1 MKIRGKLFLMNLVAI
16 AGFGAITLGTVLSV
30 DNMHKLNALAR
41 EGLAL
46 QDEFHIFVLRG
57 MDLSVTTNLKESF
70 NNWIAQREKFRS
82 LYEKFAGSPDL
93 RAIPGSQ
100 KKIDSFAFTWQS
112 VQTKSDDLSTKIAGL
127 IAKDG
132 AGGNEIVV
140 GLIQGYSWYGDLGFN
155 TALDDINSLSTIIN
169 DFLAPPLADLVQL
182 AAARAQGSERAL
194 ISLIVGLAVAV
205 SAASI
210 VLFTLF
216 GNGLV
221 GRVRSIARSMRSL
234 EAKDFSTRL
243 EATGGDELTGI
254 ASAMNTFIDAFARI
268 IEGIKAAAGV
278 ATFQRNEVASAMI
291 ESSASVTQM
300 TANISSIGARV
311 HELVETLGASNR
323 AVRSITEGL
332 DSLAA
337 RIEKQSALIG
347 RSTSSI
353 EQMSASIGNVAGIAS
368 KREDASRA
376 LIEVTRN
383 GGSLIDETNVMI
395 REVVGQIGQINEIV
409 AIIDGI
415 SGMTDLLSMNAAIE
429 AAHAGNAGRGF
440 AVVAEEI
447 RKLADSTAENAKRIK
462 AMIGAISETIAKVLE
477 KSESS
482 KAGFEAIAS
491 EVDYTTG
498 AMSEISKSMSELSA
512 GSREIMGAT
521 EELSRIA
528 TEVSAEAGRMH
539 ASTDGILQGIAG
551 VEEISEVVRTGME
564 EMEAG
569 TTEMAGAMAAMND
582 LELKSHAS
590 IERLN
595 EDVAGFKTSAEEQE
609 AGIPGEPVEEAPA
622 PP

>member
-16 AGFGAITLGTVLSV
+16 AGFGAITLGTALSV
-30 DNMHKLNALAR
+30 NNMHKLNALAR

-57 MDLSVTTNLKESF
+57 MDLSLTTNLKDSF
-70 NNWIAQREKFRS
+70 DKWKDQEKFRS
-82 LYEKFAGSPDL
+82 LYENFVGSPDF
-93 RAIPGSQ
+93 RTIPSSQ
-100 KKIDSFAFTWQS
+100 KRIDRFAFMWKS
-112 VQTKSDDLSTKIAGL
+112 VQTKSDDLSTQIAGL
-127 IAKDG
+127 IEKDG
-132 AGGNEIVV
+132 AGGTQIVV
-140 GLIQGYSWYGDLGFN
+140 GLTQGYAWYGDVGFN
-155 TALDDINSLSTIIN
+155 TAFNDITSLSTIIN

-182 AAARAQGSERAL
+182 TSARAQASERTL
-194 ISLIVGLAVAV
+194 ISLIVGLAIAV

-221 GRVRSIARSMRSL
+221 RRVRSIARSMGNL

-243 EATGGDELTGI
+243 DTTGGDELTGI
-254 ASAMNTFIDAFARI
+254 ASAMNTFIDAFSHI
-268 IEGIKAAAGV
+268 IEGIKVAAGA
-278 ATFQRNEVASAMI
+278 ATYQRNEVASAMI
-291 ESSASVTQM
+291 ESSASVTEM
-300 TANISSIGARV
+300 TANISSIGTRV
-311 HELVETLGASNR
+311 HDLVETLGASNR
-323 AVRSITEGL
+323 SVRNITESL

-337 RIEKQSALIG
+337 RIENQSALIG

-353 EQMSASIGNVAGIAS
+353 EQMDASISKVAGIVS
-368 KREDASRA
+368 KRKGASRE

-383 GGSLIDETNVMI
+383 GGSLIDETNLLI
-395 REVVGQIGQINEIV
+395 HEVVSQIGQINEIV

-462 AMIGAISETIAKVLE
+462 AMIGAISETIVKVLN

-498 AMSEISKSMSELSA
+498 AMTEISMSMDELST
-512 GSREIMGAT
+512 GSREIMSAT
-521 EELSRIA
+521 EELSSIA
-528 TEVSAEAGRMH
+528 TEVSDEATRMH
-539 ASTDGILQGIAG
+539 ASTDGILRGIAS
-551 VEEISEVVRTGME
+551 VEEISKIVRTGME
-564 EMEAG
+564 EMEVG
-569 TTEMAGAMAAMND
+569 TKEMATAMAAMND
-582 LELKSHAS
+582 MELKSRAS
-590 IERLN
+590 IEKLN
-595 EDVAGFKTSAEEQE
+595 EDVAGFKTSAEAPEVE
-609 AGIPGEPVEEAPA
+609 TSGELGEEDSTQP
-622 PP
+622 